1 MIFDYNNGKKVAVL
15 LGAGNMGTAIVR
27 RVSQGLTILLGDISQ
42 KNLEKTSNELRTSG
56 YDVQTQVCD
65 ASDPASMQR
74 LAEKAASLGEVKYFI
89 DTAGASPSQA
99 SPEHILK
106 LDLLGTAYALD
117 IFGKVMAR
125 GGAGLVVSSMT
136 GYMPCSLT
144 PEEENELRVTPTE
157 QLKDLACLQHDRV
170 TNPGEAYVVSKRAN
184 HLRVQSAAAGIW
196 GERGAR
202 VNSIS
207 PGIVLTPLAYDEF
220 NANGE
225 GYQMM
230 IHTSPARRVGTS
242 DEIASA
248 AAYLLSDGAAFVTGT
263 DLLIDGGMIAAMKSG
278 KFNIDIK

>member
-1 MIFDYNNGKKVAVL
+1 MIFDYNNNKKVAVL

-27 RVSQGLTILLGDISQ
+27 RVSQGMTILLGDISE
-42 KNLEKTSNELRTSG
+42 KNLEKTANELRTSS

-74 LAEKAASLGEVKYFI
+74 LAEKAASLGEVKFFV

-99 SPEHILK
+99 PPEHILK
-106 LDLLGTAYALD
+106 LDLIGTAYALD
-117 IFGKVMAR
+117 IFGKVMAQ

-144 PEEENELRVTPTE
+144 PGEENELRVTPAE
-157 QLKDLACLQHDRV
+157 QLKDLACLQKDRV

-202 VNSIS
+202 INSIS

-230 IHTSPARRVGTS
+230 IRTSPAQRVGTS